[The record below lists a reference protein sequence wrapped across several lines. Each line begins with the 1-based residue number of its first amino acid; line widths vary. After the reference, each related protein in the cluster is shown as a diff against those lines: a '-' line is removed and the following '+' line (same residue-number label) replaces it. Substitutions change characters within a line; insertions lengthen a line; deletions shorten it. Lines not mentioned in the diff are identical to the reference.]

1 VTRLTRRDIT
11 LLCLRA
17 LLMSAPPAVAQSET
31 VFRLGLLV
39 PATVAESIDAFIDQ
53 LRQLGYEEER
63 NLVLVRYVVE
73 TAERN
78 AALAAEL
85 VALKP
90 DVLLGAGSQ
99 QVEALKRATAS
110 IPIVF
115 AWVSDPVGLRIVET
129 LARPGGNVTGIA
141 NFVRELSAK
150 RLEMISE
157 TIPEAGRI
165 AFLFDPRNAA
175 GITGLKETDA
185 AAATRG
191 IVLVPAPVR
200 SLDELPGALQRV
212 VDEQAAAV
220 IVPPDVLFSTA
231 YASIIDFADQNR
243 LPTIFALAR
252 EVRAG
257 GLMSYGVDPAES
269 FRRAAAQ
276 VGKILR
282 GAKPAD
288 LPVEQPTKLQ
298 LVVNLKTAA
307 SLGLTVPPSIL
318 SRADEVIQ

>member
-1 VTRLTRRDIT
+1 
-11 LLCLRA
+11 
-17 LLMSAPPAVAQSET
+17 MSAPPAEAQSER

-63 NLVLVRYVVE
+63 NLVLVRNVVE

-99 QVEALKRATAS
+99 QVEALKRATTS

-150 RLEMISE
+150 RLEIISE
-157 TIPEAGRI
+157 TIPGAARI

-185 AAATRG
+185 AAATRR
-191 IVLVPAPVR
+191 IVLVPAPAR
-200 SLDELPGALQRV
+200 SRGAEIGGAFGGEKETGGGSGIGLRFMEGV
-212 VDEQAAAV
+212 
-220 IVPPDVLFSTA
+220 
-231 YASIIDFADQNR
+231 YAPQYQHDQ
-243 LPTIFALAR
+243 LLAR
-252 EVRAG
+252 SATGARDPVRHRI
-257 GLMSYGVDPAES
+257 VES
-269 FRRAAAQ
+269 
-276 VGKILR
+276 K
-282 GAKPAD
+282 
-288 LPVEQPTKLQ
+288 
-298 LVVNLKTAA
+298 
-307 SLGLTVPPSIL
+307 VP
-318 SRADEVIQ
+318 R